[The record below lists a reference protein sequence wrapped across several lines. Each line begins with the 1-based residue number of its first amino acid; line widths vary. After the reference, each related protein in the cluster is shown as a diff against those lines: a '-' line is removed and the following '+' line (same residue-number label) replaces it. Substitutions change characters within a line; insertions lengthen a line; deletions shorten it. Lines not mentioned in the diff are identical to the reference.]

1 MARNFRELE
10 AKMGPE
16 RVARVKAR
24 VNRVLA
30 AMLMADIRKAA
41 GLTQAELAAVLGV
54 KQPSLSKLESSKDMQ
69 ISTLRKVIEA
79 LEGRVEIV
87 AHMPWGPVSISQFED
102 QAAVDDPESLLE
114 LQPEDEPVDIHH

>member
-1 MARNFRELE
+1 
-10 AKMGPE
+10 MGPE
-16 RVARVKAR
+16 RRA
-24 VNRVLA
+24 RVLA
-30 AMLMADIRKAA
+30 AVKRARTAMLMADIRKAA

-87 AHMPWGPVSISQFED
+87 AHMPWGAVSITQFED
-102 QAAVDDPESLLE
+102 QPAADPESLLE